1 MANITHWIWHIGV
14 IYILYGFLLVVSLRV
29 AYLIMMESLKVT
41 YSDWNYKYRIRRIK
55 KNIDVKE
62 SQVSRNP
69 LVKHISLLIRT
80 TSDNRNELDAQIFI
94 LFSGIFGF
102 SMFLLF
108 LIALHDLVVAAIFGL
123 LLSTIPYI
131 FLRLKL
137 NKIRYLMSLE
147 FLSIVQR
154 LTQNYSAN
162 QQDMYYALVETQK
175 QIKNEDL
182 RKVTIRLISDLQV
195 SRSEKELKE
204 SVQVFTY
211 TANTNWSKRLG
222 SIILK
227 AYLYNEKVSN
237 ALMVLTKQMED
248 TEEML
253 EEEKSQMQDS
263 IYDGFITAPLF
274 IGSLILGYYSSG
286 AQDWFS
292 LQFEGKWN
300 LFLFCLCLVGVIF
313 SIIISIFLK
322 SPKNDL

>member
-14 IYILYGFLLVVSLRV
+14 IYILYGILLVISLRV
-29 AYLIMMESLKVT
+29 AYLIMMESLKIT

-55 KNIDVKE
+55 KNLDVKE
-62 SQVSRNP
+62 SQVSNNP
-69 LVKHISLLIRT
+69 LIKHVSLLIRT
-80 TSDNRNELDAQIFI
+80 TSDKRNELDAQVFVLFSVLIGFTMFI
-94 LFSGIFGF
+94 LFF
-102 SMFLLF
+102 M
-108 LIALHDLVVAAIFGL
+108 ALHDLVVSVIFGL
-123 LLSTIPYI
+123 LLSSIPYI

-154 LTQNYSAN
+154 LTQNYSTH
-162 QQDMYYALVETQK
+162 QQNMYYALAETQK
-175 QIKNEDL
+175 QIKNEEL

-204 SVQVFTY
+204 SVQIFTY

-274 IGSLILGYYSSG
+274 I
-286 AQDWFS
+286 
-292 LQFEGKWN
+292 
-300 LFLFCLCLVGVIF
+300 
-313 SIIISIFLK
+313 
-322 SPKNDL
+322 DLRLLY